1 MTIQKSTLFFGAT
14 TEAEDD
20 VTEFS
25 EALVQFEVVAEP
37 VFARLIRFERRR
49 TERSGRQF
57 MLVLVSCDQFRARSE
72 AVFLNKVIMALT
84 SNTREIDILGWYEGR
99 TTLGLLM
106 TEIGDGNLDAI
117 DVIKEKLLSGVQR
130 VVGEK
135 FALLSFQFRVF
146 PQEVDDPSDEDGN
159 QVYFPDVRKPGKFSA
174 TAKLVMKRGIDLL
187 GGVLALLIFLPVF
200 VLIAVVVKLTS
211 PGPILFCQ
219 KRIGR
224 YGREFNF
231 YKFRTMYA
239 NNDPSIHR
247 EYVSKLISGNID
259 SKDGVYKISDDP
271 RVTRFGR
278 FLRRT
283 SLDELPQFVNVLKND
298 MSLVGPRPP
307 LPYEFERYKTWHKRR
322 VLEIK
327 PGLTGPWQ
335 ITGRSR
341 TTFDEMVR
349 MDLRYSMDRSLWMDI
364 KIILQTPIAMFS
376 GRGAC

>member
-1 MTIQKSTLFFGAT
+1 MTIQKSTLFLGAT

-146 PQEVDDPSDEDGN
+146 PQEVDEPSDEDGN

-174 TAKLVMKRGIDLL
+174 TTKLVMKRGIDLL

>member
-1 MTIQKSTLFFGAT
+1 MTIQKSTLLFRT
-14 TEAEDD
+14 TTDAENY
-20 VTEFS
+20 VTELP
-25 EALVQFEVVAEP
+25 EELVQAEIVAES

-57 MLVLVSCDQFRARSE
+57 MLVLVRCDLFRLRSE
-72 AVFLNKVIMALT
+72 AVFLNKVVMALT
-84 SNTREIDILGWYEGR
+84 SNTREIDILGWYESG

-106 TEIGDGNLDAI
+106 TEIDGGNLDTI
-117 DVIKEKLLSGVQR
+117 EVIKEKILSGVRR

-135 FALLSFQFRVF
+135 FDLLSFQFRIF
-146 PQEVDDPSDEDGN
+146 PQEVDRPSDEDGN

-174 TAKLVMKRGIDLL
+174 TATLVMKRGIDLL
-187 GGVLALLIFLPVF
+187 GGILALLIFLPVF
-200 VLIAVVVKLTS
+200 ALIAVIVKLTS

-239 NNDPSIHR
+239 NNDPSIHK
-247 EYVSKLISGNID
+247 EYVSKLISGSLD
-259 SKDGVYKISDDP
+259 SKDGVYKISGDP

-283 SLDELPQFVNVLKND
+283 SLDELPQFVNVVKND